1 MERLVPDMALAEAE
15 PETEAPESPP
25 PRTPS
30 MRMKSAMSQ
39 KLARMTTAPV
49 EGLILR
55 LALPTIAIMLI
66 SAMYNLADTYF
77 VGTIGTTATAA
88 VGVSFSLMAVIQA
101 FGFFFGQG
109 AGNYISRQLGAG
121 DLDNAGRMAA
131 AGFVGA
137 FACGLAIT
145 VLGLVFIRPFALALG
160 STPTILPHAI
170 EYLRFIL
177 VAAPFMCASL
187 TLNGLLRFQG
197 SAFYAMIGMTS
208 GAILNVILDP
218 IFIFG
223 LDLGVAGASLA
234 TCISQ
239 VVGFVLL
246 LAGCSRQGNIAISLR
261 HFHPLLKDAREI
273 VRGGFP
279 SLCRQGLAALAVL
292 VLNRMAAP
300 FGDAAIA
307 AMSIVQRVSWFAGS
321 ALIGWG
327 QGFQPVCGFNYG
339 AGCFER
345 VRRSFWFC
353 VKSSFFLL
361 LALSIIGIIFAPD
374 IIRCFRP
381 DDPDVIRIGTL
392 ALRCQCLLL
401 PTTSWVVLN
410 NMMLQTLGLAGKA
423 TLLAL
428 SRQGLFL
435 LPILFLLTPR
445 LGILG
450 IQIAQ
455 PTADFFTLLL
465 ALPLGVGTL
474 NHLAKGKKE
483 GEAVVLPTDE

>member
-1 MERLVPDMALAEAE
+1 MEI
-15 PETEAPESPP
+15 ETDAPAPSP
-25 PRTPS
+25 S
-30 MRMKSAMSQ
+30 VRMKNAITK
-39 KLARMTTAPV
+39 KLNRMTTAPV

-66 SAMYNLADTYF
+66 SALYNLADTYF
-77 VGTIGTTATAA
+77 VGTLGTTATAA

-101 FGFFFGQG
+101 VGFFFGQG
-109 AGNYISRQLGAG
+109 AGNYLSRQLGAG
-121 DLDNAGRMAA
+121 NLENARRMAA
-131 AGFVGA
+131 AGFIGS
-137 FACGLAIT
+137 FGCGLAIAA
-145 VLGLVFIRPFALALG
+145 LGLIFIEPLARTLG
-160 STPTILPHAI
+160 STPTILPQAV

-177 VAAPFMCASL
+177 VAAPFMCAAL
-187 TLNGLLRFQG
+187 TLNALLRFQG

-218 IFIFG
+218 IFIFV
-223 LDLGVAGASLA
+223 LDLGVSGAALA
-234 TCISQ
+234 TCLSQ
-239 VVGFVLL
+239 CLGFTLL
-246 LAGCSRQGNIAISLR
+246 LAGCSRQGNIDVNPRYFQPRAADLR
-261 HFHPLLKDAREI
+261 EVA
-273 VRGGFP
+273 RGGFP

-292 VLNRMAAP
+292 VLNNKAAP

-307 AMSIVQRVSWFAGS
+307 AMSIVQRVSWFAGA

-339 AGCFER
+339 AGLFDR
-345 VRRSFWFC
+345 VRQAFWFC
-353 VKSSFFLL
+353 VKSSFGLLLL
-361 LALSIIGIIFAPD
+361 LALGSILFAPE
-374 IIRCFRP
+374 IIRLFRP
-381 DDPDVIRIGTL
+381 DDPDVIRIGTF

-455 PTADFFTLLL
+455 PLADFFTLIL
-465 ALPLGVGTL
+465 AIPLGAATL
-474 NHLAKGKKE
+474 DNLAKGKKE
-483 GEAVVLPTDE
+483 GTAVVTPTDE